1 MPDDMNHS
9 DDMNHGGQAAMQS
22 AATLGGGCF
31 WCVEAVYLRVAGVS
45 SAVSGYAGGRDP
57 NPTYE
62 AVCSG
67 RSGHAEVVQVT
78 FDAGVVSYERILELF
93 WHSHDPTTL
102 NRQGHDV
109 GTQYRSIILTHDDY
123 QQRCAAASREQA
135 RKLFRRP
142 IVTEIE
148 PLQRFYPAESYH
160 QDYYARNARAPYC
173 RFVIEPKLRK
183 LTRQRQ
189 LSGG

>member
-1 MPDDMNHS
+1 MVDGDSGH
-9 DDMNHGGQAAMQS
+9 AV
-22 AATLGGGCF
+22 ATLGGGCF

-45 SAVSGYAGGRDP
+45 AAVSGYAGGSVP

-62 AVCSG
+62 AVCSE
-67 RSGHAEVVQVT
+67 RTGHAEVVQVT
-78 FDAGVVSYERILELF
+78 FDPGVVSYERILELF

-102 NRQGHDV
+102 NRQGYDV
-109 GTQYRSIILTHDDY
+109 GTRYRSIILTHDDC
-123 QQRCAAASREQA
+123 QRRCAEASREEAQK
-135 RKLFRRP
+135 RFRRP
-142 IVTEIE
+142 IVTEIQ

-173 RFVIEPKLRK
+173 RVVIEPKLRK

-189 LSGG
+189 LAGG

>member
-1 MPDDMNHS
+1 VPDELNQD
-9 DDMNHGGQAAMQS
+9 GRPALQS
-22 AATLGGGCF
+22 MATLGGGCF

-45 SAVSGYAGGRDP
+45 SVVSGYAGGSDP

-62 AVCSG
+62 TVCSG
-67 RSGHAEVVQVT
+67 RSGHAEVVQVA
-78 FDAGVVSYERILELF
+78 FDADVVSYERILELF

-123 QQRCAAASREQA
+123 QQRCAEASREEA
-135 RKLFRRP
+135 GKLFRRP
-142 IVTEIE
+142 IVTEIV
-148 PLQRFYPAESYH
+148 PLQRFHAAESYH
-160 QDYYARNARAPYC
+160 QDYYARNSRAPYC
-173 RFVIEPKLRK
+173 RVVIEPKLRK

>member
-1 MPDDMNHS
+1 MPVDLN
-9 DDMNHGGQAAMQS
+9 GGEAAMQS
-22 AATLGGGCF
+22 MATLGGGCF

-45 SAVSGYAGGRDP
+45 SVVSGYAGGSEP
-57 NPTYE
+57 NPTYA

-93 WHSHDPTTL
+93 WHSHDPTTP

-109 GTQYRSIILTHDDY
+109 GPQYRSIVLTHNDY
-123 QQRCAAASREQA
+123 QQRCAEASRDEAQ
-135 RKLFRRP
+135 KLFRRR

-148 PLQRFYPAESYH
+148 PLKRFYPAESYH

-173 RFVIEPKLRK
+173 RAIIEPKLRK

>member
-1 MPDDMNHS
+1 MVDGDSGH
-9 DDMNHGGQAAMQS
+9 AV
-22 AATLGGGCF
+22 ATLGGGCF

-45 SAVSGYAGGRDP
+45 AAVSGYAGGSVP

-62 AVCSG
+62 AVCSE
-67 RSGHAEVVQVT
+67 RTGHAEVVQVT
-78 FDAGVVSYERILELF
+78 FDPGVVSYERILELF

-102 NRQGHDV
+102 NRQGYDV
-109 GTQYRSIILTHDDY
+109 GTRYRSIILTHDDC
-123 QQRCAAASREQA
+123 QQRCAEASREEAQ
-135 RKLFRRP
+135 KLFRRP
-142 IVTEIE
+142 IVTEIQ

-173 RFVIEPKLRK
+173 RVVIEPKLRK

-189 LSGG
+189 LAGG

>member
-1 MPDDMNHS
+1 MPTDTESGH
-9 DDMNHGGQAAMQS
+9 A

-45 SAVSGYAGGRDP
+45 SAVSGYAGGSTP
-57 NPTYE
+57 NPSYE

-67 RSGHAEVVQVT
+67 RTGHAEVVQVT
-78 FDAGVVSYERILELF
+78 FDPEIVTYERLLELF
-93 WHSHDPTTL
+93 WHAHDPTTP

-123 QQRCAAASREQA
+123 QQRCAQASRAAAQD
-135 RKLFRRP
+135 LFRRP

-148 PLQRFYPAESYH
+148 PLRRFYPADSYH
-160 QDYYARNARAPYC
+160 QDYYARNMRAPYC
-173 RFVIEPKLRK
+173 RVIIEPKLRK

-189 LSGG
+189 LVRG

>member
-1 MPDDMNHS
+1 MPVDL
-9 DDMNHGGQAAMQS
+9 NHGGQAAMQS
-22 AATLGGGCF
+22 MATLGGGCF
-31 WCVEAVYLRVAGVS
+31 WCVEAVYLRVAGVRS
-45 SAVSGYAGGRDP
+45 VVSGYAGGSDP

-67 RSGHAEVVQVT
+67 RSGHAEVVQVA
-78 FDAGVVSYERILELF
+78 FDADVVSYERILELF
-93 WHSHDPTTL
+93 WLSHDPTTL

-123 QQRCAAASREQA
+123 QQRCAEASRAEA
-135 RKLFRRP
+135 GKLFRRP
-142 IVTEIE
+142 IVTEVV

-160 QDYYARNARAPYC
+160 QDYYARNTRAPYC
-173 RFVIEPKLRK
+173 RVVIEPKLRK

>member
-1 MPDDMNHS
+1 MPVDLN
-9 DDMNHGGQAAMQS
+9 NGGQTAAQT

-45 SAVSGYAGGRDP
+45 SAVSGYAGGSDL

-78 FDAGVVSYERILELF
+78 FDPDVVSYERILELF
-93 WHSHDPTTL
+93 WHAHDPTTL

-109 GTQYRSIILTHDDY
+109 GPQYRSIILTHNDY
-123 QQRCAAASREQA
+123 QQRCAEASRDKAQ
-135 RKLFRRP
+135 KLFRRP

-173 RFVIEPKLRK
+173 RVVIEPKLRK

-189 LSGG
+189 LAGG